1 MVKYVSYIERIHL
14 RLKMAGFFFTDNTM
28 FLCGYSQHKDKITGF
43 GGKKQNS
50 ELPYQTALR
59 ETLEELFEFY
69 EIPSDLIN
77 ELNATLVYDN
87 ILSSK
92 YYTNFI
98 MSFHDLQLILNII
111 NKYNLKSKVY
121 NELPKNFS
129 DLIGRRQLVD
139 NIEIGSLYFYP
150 LKESPNFDFSL
161 NLDISRYLK
170 TIN

>member
-1 MVKYVSYIERIHL
+1 
-14 RLKMAGFFFTDNTM
+14 
-28 FLCGYSQHKDKITGF
+28 
-43 GGKKQNS
+43 
-50 ELPYQTALR
+50 
-59 ETLEELFEFY
+59 
-69 EIPSDLIN
+69 
-77 ELNATLVYDN
+77 
-87 ILSSK
+87 
-92 YYTNFI
+92 